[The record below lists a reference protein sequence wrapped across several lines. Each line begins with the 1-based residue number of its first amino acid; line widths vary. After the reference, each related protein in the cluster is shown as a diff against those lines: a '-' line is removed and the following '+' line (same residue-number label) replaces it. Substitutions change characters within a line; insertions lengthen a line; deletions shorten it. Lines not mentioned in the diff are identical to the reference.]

1 MENEV
6 KYQDDDKIKKNISI
20 SPNSKNNSDMKK
32 TVIVDKN
39 TINNIYNDVD
49 INRLLLERN
58 IKTIPKNWSEVS
70 FRIRLTENEYKEL
83 MKQKSRNVKI

>member
-1 MENEV
+1 MKNQEAITKN
-6 KYQDDDKIKKNISI
+6 KKNVSQ
-20 SPNSKNNSDMKK
+20 SPTSKNNLDTKK
-32 TVIVDKN
+32 NTFVDKN

-70 FRIRLTENEYKEL
+70 FRIKLTENEYKEL
-83 MKQKSRNVKI
+83 MKEKSRNVKI